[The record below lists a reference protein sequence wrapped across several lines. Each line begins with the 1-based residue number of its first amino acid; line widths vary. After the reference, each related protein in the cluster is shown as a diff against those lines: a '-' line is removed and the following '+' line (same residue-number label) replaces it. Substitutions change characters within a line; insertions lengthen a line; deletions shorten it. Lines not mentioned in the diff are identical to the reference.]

1 MQKKKKEKKKN
12 ELIYVTMGL
21 DVFMIHVCTLIQE
34 LSFDF
39 FKIVFTLLFTPLLVI
54 YWVEL
59 FVSKCLI

>member
-1 MQKKKKEKKKN
+1 MQKKKKRN

-21 DVFMIHVCTLIQE
+21 AVFMIHVCILIQE

-39 FKIVFTLLFTPLLVI
+39 FLIVFTLLFTPLLVI

>member
-1 MQKKKKEKKKN
+1 MQKRKKKKN

-21 DVFMIHVCTLIQE
+21 DGFMIHVCILIQE
-34 LSFDF
+34 PSFEF
-39 FKIVFTLLFTPLLVI
+39 FLIVFTLLFTPLLVI